1 MTEFRPCISVA
12 EEADALRFSVDV
24 DGRPV
29 SACLP
34 IASWEERFGPGA
46 SDATMLE
53 LYRVNQPL
61 IDEAVAR
68 CVQGRRGHKVVL
80 RARDL

>member
-1 MTEFRPCISVA
+1 MTESRPCISVA
-12 EEADALRFSVDV
+12 EEADALRFSIDV
-24 DGRPV
+24 DGHPV

-53 LYRVNQPL
+53 LYRANQPL

-68 CVQGRRGHKVVL
+68 RVLGRRVHQVVL
-80 RARDL
+80 RAQDL